1 MFDWEAIR
9 LTLLLSATTAAI
21 LVVIGLPTAWWL
33 ASSNWRW
40 RGWVEA
46 VVALPLVLPPTVLGF
61 YLLVLL
67 GPRGP
72 VGGAIESL
80 LGLRLVFSF
89 PGMVIASV
97 LYSLPFAV
105 QPFVAGFRAVDRRL
119 IEASWC
125 LGVSRIGTFARVI
138 LPLAWPAV
146 MAGIVLSFSHTVGEF
161 GVILMVGG
169 NIPGETRTVSVSI
182 YDSVQAMDYSA
193 AGWTAGLLL
202 VFSFFVLSL
211 MYSLQARTPTH
222 LWPKHSK

>member
-1 MFDWEAIR
+1 MLI
-9 LTLLLSATTAAI
+9 
-21 LVVIGLPTAWWL
+21 VVGLPVAWWL
-33 ASSNWRW
+33 ASTHWRG

-46 VVALPLVLPPTVLGF
+46 IVALPLVLPPTVLGF

-72 VGGAIESL
+72 VGMAVESAF
-80 LGLRLVFSF
+80 GLRLVFSF
-89 PGMVIASV
+89 PGMVVASV

-105 QPFVAGFRAVDRRL
+105 QPFTAGFRGVDRRL

-125 LGVSRIGTFARVI
+125 LGVSRLATFFRVI
-138 LPLAWPAV
+138 LPLSWPGV

-169 NIPGETRTVSVSI
+169 NIPGVTRTISVS
-182 YDSVQAMDYSA
+182 MDYSS

-202 VFSFFVLSL
+202 VFSFLVLSA
-211 MYSLQARTPTH
+211 MYSLQTRTRGPI
-222 LWPKHSK
+222 WPKTS

>member
-1 MFDWEAIR
+1 MFDWQAIR
-9 LTLLLSATTAAI
+9 LTLGLAATTAAMLI
-21 LVVIGLPTAWWL
+21 VVGLPVAWWL
-33 ASSNWRW
+33 ASTHWRG

-46 VVALPLVLPPTVLGF
+46 IVALPLVLPPTVLGF

-72 VGGAIESL
+72 VGMAVESAF
-80 LGLRLVFSF
+80 GLRLVFSF
-89 PGMVIASV
+89 PGMVVASV

-105 QPFVAGFRAVDRRL
+105 QPFTAGFRGVDRRL

-125 LGVSRIGTFARVI
+125 LGVSRLATFFRVI
-138 LPLAWPAV
+138 LPLSWPGV

-169 NIPGETRTVSVSI
+169 NIPGVTRTISVSI
-182 YDSVQAMDYSA
+182 YDSVQAMDYSS

-202 VFSFFVLSL
+202 VFSFLVLSA
-211 MYSLQARTPTH
+211 MYSLQT
-222 LWPKHSK
+222 